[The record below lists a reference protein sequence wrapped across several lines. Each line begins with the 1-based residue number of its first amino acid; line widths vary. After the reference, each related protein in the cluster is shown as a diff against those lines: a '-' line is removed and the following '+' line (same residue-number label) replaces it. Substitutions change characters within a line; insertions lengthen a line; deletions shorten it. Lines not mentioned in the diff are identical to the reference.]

1 MAKKRRLLW
10 HLYST
15 YLLIIIISLAATTWF
30 ASRTLKQFY
39 LEQSAEDL
47 QARVHL
53 FEAQI
58 SNYLTPI
65 DEKNVDRLCKTIG
78 PQAKTRLTVVLPS
91 GKVIGDSKNDP
102 AAMDYHLDRPEII
115 EALKGQTGISTR
127 YSRTLEKD
135 MMYVGVPVKR
145 NSHIIAIMRT
155 SVPLDPIDETL
166 KNIEI
171 KIAFGGLFI
180 VIFAAILSLLVS
192 RLISRP
198 IEQIKKGAES
208 FARGEFEHRLPV
220 FNSEELGSL
229 SETMNQM
236 AVELQKRINCMR
248 EQRNE
253 LEAVL
258 SSMVEGIIALDNEQK
273 IISINK
279 AAAQIFGAIAS
290 EVQNRSI
297 QEVFRNTDLQNF
309 VSSALSSD
317 ETVEKDIT
325 LYGDNERILNAHSA
339 TLHDAKGKS
348 VGALIVLNEVTTLRR
363 LETIRRDFVANVSHE
378 IKTPITA
385 IKGFVE
391 TLRDTAMEN
400 REDAMRFLTIIEK
413 HVDRLNAIIEDLLS
427 LSRIEQG
434 VEKEDISL
442 VESRIRDIIAASVQL
457 FEGKAS
463 SKNIEIVI
471 SCDENLKAKV
481 NQPILEQAVSNLLDN
496 AIKYSD
502 NESTIN
508 VEVRQTE
515 AETIISVH
523 DRGCGIEEE
532 HLSRLFERF
541 YRADKARSR
550 KLGGTGLGL
559 AIVKH
564 IAQAHQGY
572 VEVQST
578 PNKGSSF
585 SLHLPII

>member
-47 QARVHL
+47 QARAHL

-58 SNYLTPI
+58 SNYFTPI

-115 EALKGQTGISTR
+115 EALKGQVGISTR

-171 KIAFGGLFI
+171 KIVFGGLFI
-180 VIFAAILSLLVS
+180 AIIAAILSLLVS

-198 IEQIKKGAES
+198 IEEIKKGAES

-463 SKNIEIVI
+463 SKNIEIVT

-481 NQPILEQAVSNLLDN
+481 NPPILEQAVSNLLDN

>member
-65 DEKNVDRLCKTIG
+65 DEKNVDRLCKKIG

-102 AAMDYHLDRPEII
+102 ATMDYHLDRPEII
-115 EALKGQTGISTR
+115 EALKGQVGISTR

-171 KIAFGGLFI
+171 KIVLGGLFI
-180 VIFAAILSLLVS
+180 AIIAAILSLLVS

-198 IEQIKKGAES
+198 IEEIKKGAES

-236 AVELQKRINCMR
+236 AVELQKRISGMR

-258 SSMVEGIIALDNEQK
+258 SSMAEGIMAVDNEQK

-279 AAAQIFGAIAS
+279 AAAQILGAIPS

-363 LETIRRDFVANVSHE
+363 LENIRRDFVANVSHE

-400 REDAMRFLTIIEK
+400 REDAERFLTIIEK

-434 VEKEDISL
+434 VEKEEINL
-442 VESRIRDIIAASVQL
+442 IESRIKNIIVASAQL

-463 SKNIEIVI
+463 YKNIKIVI

-481 NQPILEQAVSNLLDN
+481 NPPILEQAISNLLDN
-496 AIKYSD
+496 AIKYSG
-502 NESTIN
+502 NKSTIN
-508 VEVRQTE
+508 VEVKQTE
-515 AETIISVH
+515 VETIISVH
-523 DRGCGIEEE
+523 DHGCGIEEG

-572 VEVQST
+572 VDVKST

-585 SLHLPII
+585 SVHLPII

>member
-115 EALKGQTGISTR
+115 EALKGHVGVSTR

-135 MMYVGVPVKR
+135 MMYVGVPVKK

-171 KIAFGGLFI
+171 QIVFGGLFI
-180 VIFAAILSLLVS
+180 ALIAAILSLLVS

-198 IEQIKKGAES
+198 IEEIKKGAES

-220 FNSEELGSL
+220 FTSEELGSL

-236 AVELQKRINCMR
+236 AVELQKRINGMR

-400 REDAMRFLTIIEK
+400 REDTMRFLTIIEK

-481 NQPILEQAVSNLLDN
+481 NPPILEQAVSNLLDN

>member
-65 DEKNVDRLCKTIG
+65 DEKSVDQLCKTIG

-102 AAMDYHLDRPEII
+102 ATMDYHLDRPEII
-115 EALKGQTGISTR
+115 EALKGHVGVSTR

-135 MMYVGVPVKR
+135 MMYVGVPVKK

-171 KIAFGGLFI
+171 KIVLGGLFI
-180 VIFAAILSLLVS
+180 ALIAAILSLLVS

-198 IEQIKKGAES
+198 IEEIKKGAES

-220 FNSEELGSL
+220 FTSEELGSL

-236 AVELQKRINCMR
+236 AVELQKRINGMR

-258 SSMVEGIIALDNEQK
+258 SSMVEGIIALDNEQN

-279 AAAQIFGAIAS
+279 AAAQMLGTS
-290 EVQNRSI
+290 PYDVQGRSI

-339 TLHDAKGKS
+339 TLHDAKGK
-348 VGALIVLNEVTTLRR
+348 VL
-363 LETIRRDFVANVSHE
+363 AH
-378 IKTPITA
+378 
-385 IKGFVE
+385 
-391 TLRDTAMEN
+391 
-400 REDAMRFLTIIEK
+400 
-413 HVDRLNAIIEDLLS
+413 S
-427 LSRIEQG
+427 L
-434 VEKEDISL
+434 
-442 VESRIRDIIAASVQL
+442 
-457 FEGKAS
+457 F
-463 SKNIEIVI
+463 
-471 SCDENLKAKV
+471 
-481 NQPILEQAVSNLLDN
+481 
-496 AIKYSD
+496 
-502 NESTIN
+502 
-508 VEVRQTE
+508 
-515 AETIISVH
+515 
-523 DRGCGIEEE
+523 
-532 HLSRLFERF
+532 
-541 YRADKARSR
+541 
-550 KLGGTGLGL
+550 
-559 AIVKH
+559 
-564 IAQAHQGY
+564 
-572 VEVQST
+572 
-578 PNKGSSF
+578 
-585 SLHLPII
+585 

>member
-65 DEKNVDRLCKTIG
+65 DEKSVDQLCKKIG

-102 AAMDYHLDRPEII
+102 ATMDYHLDRPEII
-115 EALKGQTGISTR
+115 EALKGHVGISTR

-171 KIAFGGLFI
+171 KIVLGGLFI
-180 VIFAAILSLLVS
+180 AIIAAILSLLVS

-198 IEQIKKGAES
+198 IEEIKKGAES

-220 FNSEELGSL
+220 FTSEELGSL

-236 AVELQKRINCMR
+236 AIELQKRINGMR

-258 SSMVEGIIALDNEQK
+258 SSMVEGIMAVDNEQK

-279 AAAQIFGAIAS
+279 AAAQILGAIPS

-400 REDAMRFLTIIEK
+400 REDAERFLTIIEK

-434 VEKEDISL
+434 VEKEEINL
-442 VESRIRDIIAASVQL
+442 IESRIKNIIVASAQL

-471 SCDENLKAKV
+471 SCDEDLKAKV
-481 NQPILEQAVSNLLDN
+481 NPPILEQAVSNLLDN

-502 NESTIN
+502 NDSTVN
-508 VEVRQTE
+508 VEVKQTIG
-515 AETIISVH
+515 ETIISVH
-523 DRGCGIEEE
+523 DHGCGIEKE

-572 VEVQST
+572 VDVEST

-585 SLHLPII
+585 SVHLPII

>member
-1 MAKKRRLLW
+1 
-10 HLYST
+10 
-15 YLLIIIISLAATTWF
+15 
-30 ASRTLKQFY
+30 
-39 LEQSAEDL
+39 
-47 QARVHL
+47 
-53 FEAQI
+53 
-58 SNYLTPI
+58 
-65 DEKNVDRLCKTIG
+65 
-78 PQAKTRLTVVLPS
+78 
-91 GKVIGDSKNDP
+91 
-102 AAMDYHLDRPEII
+102 
-115 EALKGQTGISTR
+115 
-127 YSRTLEKD
+127 
-135 MMYVGVPVKR
+135 
-145 NSHIIAIMRT
+145 
-155 SVPLDPIDETL
+155 
-166 KNIEI
+166 
-171 KIAFGGLFI
+171 
-180 VIFAAILSLLVS
+180 
-192 RLISRP
+192 
-198 IEQIKKGAES
+198 
-208 FARGEFEHRLPV
+208 
-220 FNSEELGSL
+220 
-229 SETMNQM
+229 
-236 AVELQKRINCMR
+236 
-248 EQRNE
+248 
-253 LEAVL
+253 
-258 SSMVEGIIALDNEQK
+258 
-273 IISINK
+273 
-279 AAAQIFGAIAS
+279 
-290 EVQNRSI
+290 
-297 QEVFRNTDLQNF
+297 
-309 VSSALSSD
+309 
-317 ETVEKDIT
+317 
-325 LYGDNERILNAHSA
+325 
-339 TLHDAKGKS
+339 
-348 VGALIVLNEVTTLRR
+348 
-363 LETIRRDFVANVSHE
+363 VANVSHE

-481 NQPILEQAVSNLLDN
+481 NPPILEQAVSNLLDN

>member
-65 DEKNVDRLCKTIG
+65 DEKSVDQLCKKIG

-102 AAMDYHLDRPEII
+102 ATMDYHLDRPEII
-115 EALKGQTGISTR
+115 EALKGHVGISTR

-171 KIAFGGLFI
+171 KIVLGGLFI
-180 VIFAAILSLLVS
+180 TLKNIEIQIVLGGLFIALIAAILSLLVS

-198 IEQIKKGAES
+198 IEEIKKGAES

-220 FNSEELGSL
+220 FTSEELGSL

-236 AVELQKRINCMR
+236 AVER

-258 SSMVEGIIALDNEQK
+258 SSMAEGIMAVDNEQK

-279 AAAQIFGAIAS
+279 AAAQILGAIPS

-297 QEVFRNTDLQNF
+297 QEVFRNTDL
-309 VSSALSSD
+309 
-317 ETVEKDIT
+317 
-325 LYGDNERILNAHSA
+325 R
-339 TLHDAKGKS
+339 
-348 VGALIVLNEVTTLRR
+348 
-363 LETIRRDFVANVSHE
+363 
-378 IKTPITA
+378 
-385 IKGFVE
+385 
-391 TLRDTAMEN
+391 
-400 REDAMRFLTIIEK
+400 
-413 HVDRLNAIIEDLLS
+413 
-427 LSRIEQG
+427 
-434 VEKEDISL
+434 
-442 VESRIRDIIAASVQL
+442 
-457 FEGKAS
+457 
-463 SKNIEIVI
+463 
-471 SCDENLKAKV
+471 
-481 NQPILEQAVSNLLDN
+481 
-496 AIKYSD
+496 
-502 NESTIN
+502 
-508 VEVRQTE
+508 
-515 AETIISVH
+515 
-523 DRGCGIEEE
+523 
-532 HLSRLFERF
+532 
-541 YRADKARSR
+541 
-550 KLGGTGLGL
+550 
-559 AIVKH
+559 
-564 IAQAHQGY
+564 
-572 VEVQST
+572 
-578 PNKGSSF
+578 
-585 SLHLPII
+585 

>member
-65 DEKNVDRLCKTIG
+65 DEKSVDQLCKKIG

-102 AAMDYHLDRPEII
+102 ATMDYHLDRPEII
-115 EALKGQTGISTR
+115 EALKGHVGISTR

-171 KIAFGGLFI
+171 KIVLGGLFI
-180 VIFAAILSLLVS
+180 AIIAAILSLLVS

-198 IEQIKKGAES
+198 IEEIKKGAES

-220 FNSEELGSL
+220 FTSEELGSL

-236 AVELQKRINCMR
+236 AVELQKRINGMR

-258 SSMVEGIIALDNEQK
+258 SSMVEGIMAVDNEQK

-279 AAAQIFGAIAS
+279 AAAQILGAIPS

-400 REDAMRFLTIIEK
+400 REDAERFLTIIEK

-434 VEKEDISL
+434 VEKEEINL
-442 VESRIRDIIAASVQL
+442 IESRIKNIIVASAQL

-471 SCDENLKAKV
+471 SCDEDLKAKV
-481 NQPILEQAVSNLLDN
+481 NPPILEQAVSNLLDN

-502 NESTIN
+502 NDSTVN
-508 VEVRQTE
+508 VEVKQTIG
-515 AETIISVH
+515 ETIISVH
-523 DRGCGIEEE
+523 DHGCGIEKE

-572 VEVQST
+572 VDVEST

-585 SLHLPII
+585 SVHLPII

>member
-1 MAKKRRLLW
+1 
-10 HLYST
+10 
-15 YLLIIIISLAATTWF
+15 
-30 ASRTLKQFY
+30 
-39 LEQSAEDL
+39 
-47 QARVHL
+47 
-53 FEAQI
+53 
-58 SNYLTPI
+58 
-65 DEKNVDRLCKTIG
+65 
-78 PQAKTRLTVVLPS
+78 
-91 GKVIGDSKNDP
+91 
-102 AAMDYHLDRPEII
+102 
-115 EALKGQTGISTR
+115 
-127 YSRTLEKD
+127 
-135 MMYVGVPVKR
+135 
-145 NSHIIAIMRT
+145 
-155 SVPLDPIDETL
+155 
-166 KNIEI
+166 
-171 KIAFGGLFI
+171 
-180 VIFAAILSLLVS
+180 
-192 RLISRP
+192 
-198 IEQIKKGAES
+198 
-208 FARGEFEHRLPV
+208 
-220 FNSEELGSL
+220 
-229 SETMNQM
+229 
-236 AVELQKRINCMR
+236 
-248 EQRNE
+248 
-253 LEAVL
+253 
-258 SSMVEGIIALDNEQK
+258 MVEGIIALDNEQK

-481 NQPILEQAVSNLLDN
+481 NPPILEQAVSNLLDN

>member
-115 EALKGQTGISTR
+115 EALKGHVGISTR

-135 MMYVGVPVKR
+135 MMYVGVPVKK

-171 KIAFGGLFI
+171 KIVLGGLFI
-180 VIFAAILSLLVS
+180 ALIAAILSLLVS
-192 RLISRP
+192 RLVSRP
-198 IEQIKKGAES
+198 IEEIKKGAES

-220 FNSEELGSL
+220 FTSEELGSL

-236 AVELQKRINCMR
+236 AVELQKRINGMR

-258 SSMVEGIIALDNEQK
+258 SSMVEGIIALDNEQN

-279 AAAQIFGAIAS
+279 AAAQMLGTS
-290 EVQNRSI
+290 PYDVQGRSI
-297 QEVFRNTDLQNF
+297 QEVFRNTDFQGF
-309 VSSALSSD
+309 VSNALSTD
-317 ETVEKDIT
+317 ESVEKDIT

-481 NQPILEQAVSNLLDN
+481 NPPILEQAVSNLLDN

-572 VEVQST
+572 VEVLST